1 MADRSARRRITA
13 VAADLARREGDALS
27 QIVGTGDTRA
37 ALEQLERNVK
47 DIIDVARERGFVRSY
62 GDSPHEFYG
71 MPAWQL
77 LGMTYGLVPF
87 VEWTKPVD
95 NGWEARA
102 VVKTRDGAEV
112 SAAEAMCTRTEGNRR
127 NANDHTL
134 RAMAQTRAQR
144 NALRGALGAALVLAG
159 FDFSDPDAP
168 ATREQVGALHQLERD
183 LGWSHD
189 EGHEVAGVDS
199 YKNLTREQASE
210 LIEQWTKL
218 RDDIEDVKRRGSVV
232 PEARPGT
239 GPGEP
244 PYKGPGTGDV
254 KGGNTRLS
262 GGSSPNVKDR
272 GQNPSAK
279 AADDPSDVGEPEP
292 QPVGEGRGKAQAPD
306 TCSHPSW
313 KRSEGVLRCTACGVP
328 KSEI

>member
-1 MADRSARRRITA
+1 MSEPARE
-13 VAADLARREGDALS
+13 LARREGDALS

-127 NANDHTL
+127 NAPDHTL

-159 FDFSDPDAP
+159 FDFADPDAP
-168 ATREQVGALHQLERD
+168 ASREQVGVLHQLERD

-189 EGHEVAGVDS
+189 EGHDVAGVDS

-210 LIEQWTKL
+210 LIDQWTAL
-218 RDDIEDVKRRGSVV
+218 RDDIHS
-232 PEARPGT
+232 
-239 GPGEP
+239 
-244 PYKGPGTGDV
+244 
-254 KGGNTRLS
+254 
-262 GGSSPNVKDR
+262 VKDR

-279 AADDPSDVGEPEP
+279 AADGPSDAAPPGEPEP
-292 QPVGEGRGKAQAPD
+292 VGGRQGTATQEAAAP
-306 TCSHPSW
+306 SLGELW
-313 KRSEGVLRCTACGVP
+313 KRAAATGLTSNKAKAFARSIGIKVQSASDLDVEQMQKVLAGWEKRKEG
-328 KSEI
+328 K

>member
-1 MADRSARRRITA
+1 MP
-13 VAADLARREGDALS
+13 DLARREGDALS

-47 DIIDVARERGFVRSY
+47 DIIDVARERGFVRQY

-127 NANDHTL
+127 NAPDHTL

-159 FDFSDPDAP
+159 FDFADPDAP
-168 ATREQVGALHQLERD
+168 ASRDQVGVLHQLERE
-183 LGWSHD
+183 LGWDHD
-189 EGHEVAGVDS
+189 NGHEVAGVES
-199 YKNLTREQASE
+199 YKDLSREDASE
-210 LIEQWTKL
+210 LIDQWTKL
-218 RDDIEDVKRRGSVV
+218 RDDIQS
-232 PEARPGT
+232 
-239 GPGEP
+239 
-244 PYKGPGTGDV
+244 
-254 KGGNTRLS
+254 
-262 GGSSPNVKDR
+262 VKDR
-272 GQNPSAK
+272 GLGPTPHPSE
-279 AADDPSDVGEPEP
+279 SGGESG
-292 QPVGEGRGKAQAPD
+292 GEAPGGESGPASQ
-306 TCSHPSW
+306 CSHPSW
-313 KRSEGVLRCTACGVP
+313 KRREGVLKCTVCDVP
-328 KSEI
+328 KSEA

>member
-1 MADRSARRRITA
+1 MT
-13 VAADLARREGDALS
+13 DLARREGDALS

-47 DIIDVARERGFVRSY
+47 DIIDVARERGFVRQY

-102 VVKTRDGAEV
+102 VVKTRDGQEV

-127 NANDHTL
+127 NAPDHTL

-168 ATREQVGALHQLERD
+168 ASRDQVGVLHQLERD
-183 LGWSHD
+183 LGWDHD
-189 EGHEVAGVDS
+189 NGHEVAGVES
-199 YKNLTREQASE
+199 YKDLNREDASE
-210 LIEQWTKL
+210 LIDQWTKL
-218 RDDIEDVKRRGSVV
+218 RDDIEEVKRRGPGNVGERGSVV
-232 PEARPGT
+232 PESRPGT
-239 GPGEP
+239 GPGESGETGM
-244 PYKGPGTGDV
+244 YTTGDPE
-254 KGGNTRLS
+254 KTRLS
-262 GGSSPNVKDR
+262 GRLPLDVKDR
-272 GQNPSAK
+272 GRPTPHPSESGGKPGDIAL
-279 AADDPSDVGEPEP
+279 GEASPAS
-292 QPVGEGRGKAQAPD
+292 Q
-306 TCSHPSW
+306 CSHPSW
-313 KRSEGVLRCTACGVP
+313 KRREGVLRCTVCDVP
-328 KSEI
+328 KSEAQTPKPQEA